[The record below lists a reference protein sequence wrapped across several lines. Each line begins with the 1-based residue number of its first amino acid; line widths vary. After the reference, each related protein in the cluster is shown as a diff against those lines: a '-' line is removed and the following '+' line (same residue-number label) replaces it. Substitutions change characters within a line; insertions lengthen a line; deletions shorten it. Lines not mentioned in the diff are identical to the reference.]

1 MAEDRPLKVNYM
13 MGHHPSVLKAHGNRT
28 ASSYAAYLLPSIRP
42 HHRILDVGCGPGTI
56 TIGLAERALDGWTVG
71 IDYSEGVIDA
81 AKIIAEERGAPKN
94 CEFKVGNAY
103 ALEWEEGT
111 FDVVH
116 SHQCLIHLDDPVKAF
131 KEMRRVCKV
140 GGVVGVRE
148 GNVSMTVIMNSMQ
161 HSTDRK

>member
-1 MAEDRPLKVNYM
+1 MAENPPRVANYM

-42 HHRILDVGCGPGTI
+42 HDRILDVGCGPGSI
-56 TIGLAERALDGWTVG
+56 TVGLAEQAPDGWTVG
-71 IDYSEGVIDA
+71 IDYGAGPIEA
-81 AKIIAEERGAPKN
+81 AKKSAEERGGPKN

-103 ALEWEEGT
+103 ALDWDEGS

-131 KEMRRVCKV
+131 KEMRRVCKI

-148 GNVSMTVIMNSMQ
+148 GNTQSTVII
-161 HSTDRK
+161 KLIV